1 MKKKILIPCIA
12 ALATTSI
19 IFYQVHKTNVI
30 KDTLKKQVI
39 EEINASVQTKK
50 DSNVISNINNQIDLK
65 RITSLDSSYAININ
79 QIYNEKL
86 QKTKIADS
94 KYLSYSFD
102 AKVSFSKNNKIYNKI
117 INSSV
122 IVDNVN
128 NVFVIKSIDDLEQ
141 DLLKCLIQIKKENS
155 EDFSE
160 ELNTI
165 SLIYQNEELDIQINY
180 PDYYTYN
187 AFKTNNDDNTEY
199 NVSFY
204 MDNEKTSN
212 YIQFVMLSNNVEKN
226 INYIDELKKQ
236 GYELLENEIT
246 TQGGVTFSVL
256 TQSFIQNF
264 KDITEIMYV
273 SHSGYKN
280 IDNLIITAKLDS
292 SIVKSKQSEVEEI
305 IKSLK

>member
-19 IFYQVHKTNVI
+19 IFYQVHRTNII
-30 KDTLKKQVI
+30 KDTLKNQVI
-39 EEINASVQTKK
+39 EEINTNVQTKT

-102 AKVSFSKNNKIYNKI
+102 AKVSFSKNNKTYNKV

-128 NVFVIKSIDDLEQ
+128 NVFEIKSIDDLEQ

>member
-1 MKKKILIPCIA
+1 MKKKILIPCMA

-19 IFYQVHKTNVI
+19 IFYQVHRTNII

-39 EEINASVQTKK
+39 EEINTNVQTKT
-50 DSNVISNINNQIDLK
+50 DSNVISKINNQIDLK
-65 RITSLDSSYAININ
+65 RITNLDSSYSISIN

-94 KYLSYSFD
+94 NYLSYSFD

-117 INSSV
+117 INSNV
-122 IVDNVN
+122 IVDNIN
-128 NVFVIKSIDDLEQ
+128 NVFEIKSIDDLEQ

-204 MDNEKTSN
+204 MDNDKTSN
-212 YIQFVMLSNNVEKN
+212 YIQFVMLSNNLEKN

-246 TQGGVTFSVL
+246 TQGDVTFSVL

-280 IDNLIITAKLDS
+280 IDDLIITAKLDS

>member
-19 IFYQVHKTNVI
+19 IFYQVHRTNVI

-39 EEINASVQTKK
+39 EEINSSVQTKK

-65 RITSLDSSYAININ
+65 RITSLDSSYSININ

-94 KYLSYSFD
+94 NYLSYSFD
-102 AKVSFSKNNKIYNKI
+102 AKVSFSKNNKIYNKV

-128 NVFVIKSIDDLEQ
+128 NVFEIKSIDDLEQ

-212 YIQFVMLSNNVEKN
+212 YIQFVMLSNNVGKN
-226 INYIDELKKQ
+226 INYIDKLKKQ

-246 TQGGVTFSVL
+246 TQGDVTFSVL

-273 SHSGYKN
+273 SHSDYKN
-280 IDNLIITAKLDS
+280 IDDLIVTAKLDS

>member
-19 IFYQVHKTNVI
+19 IFYQVHRTNVI

-39 EEINASVQTKK
+39 EEINSSVQTKK

-65 RITSLDSSYAININ
+65 RITSLDSSYSININ

-94 KYLSYSFD
+94 NYLSYSFD
-102 AKVSFSKNNKIYNKI
+102 AKVSFSKNNKIYNKV

-128 NVFVIKSIDDLEQ
+128 NVFEIKSIDDLEQ

-212 YIQFVMLSNNVEKN
+212 YIQFVMLSNNVGKN
-226 INYIDELKKQ
+226 INYIDKLKKQ

-273 SHSGYKN
+273 SHSDYKN
-280 IDNLIITAKLDS
+280 IDDLIVTAKLDS
-292 SIVKSKQSEVEEI
+292 SIIKSKQSEVEEI

>member
-19 IFYQVHKTNVI
+19 IFYQVHRTNVI

-39 EEINASVQTKK
+39 EEINSSVQTKK

-65 RITSLDSSYAININ
+65 RITSLDSSYSININ

-94 KYLSYSFD
+94 NYLSYSFD
-102 AKVSFSKNNKIYNKI
+102 AKVSFSKNNKIYNKV

-128 NVFVIKSIDDLEQ
+128 NVFEIKSIDDLEQ

-212 YIQFVMLSNNVEKN
+212 YIQFVMLSNNVGKN
-226 INYIDELKKQ
+226 INYIDKLKKQ

-273 SHSGYKN
+273 SHSDYKN
-280 IDNLIITAKLDS
+280 IDDLIVTAKLDS

>member
-1 MKKKILIPCIA
+1 MKKKILIPCMA

-19 IFYQVHKTNVI
+19 IFYQVHRTNII

-39 EEINASVQTKK
+39 EEINTNVQTKT
-50 DSNVISNINNQIDLK
+50 DSNVISKINNQIDLK
-65 RITSLDSSYAININ
+65 RITNLDSSYSISIN

-94 KYLSYSFD
+94 NYLSYSFD

-117 INSSV
+117 INSNV
-122 IVDNVN
+122 IVDNIN
-128 NVFVIKSIDDLEQ
+128 NVFEIKSIDDLEQ

-204 MDNEKTSN
+204 MDNDKTSN
-212 YIQFVMLSNNVEKN
+212 YIQFVMLSNNLEKN

-246 TQGGVTFSVL
+246 TQGDVTFSVL
-256 TQSFIQNF
+256 TQSFIQNL

-280 IDNLIITAKLDS
+280 IDDLIITAKLDS